1 MTNRRPNGAG
11 TIYPRKDGRYEGAA
25 WVQTLDGG
33 RTRIRV
39 YGRTWEETN
48 KALIKAVAEYQ
59 NGPGAA
65 TDKRSLA
72 AYLEHWITTVAPHR
86 VRPNTL
92 ANYRQAIE
100 QHIIPALGT
109 KKLAKLTAKD
119 IRSWL
124 DCIAGQC
131 RCCTHGIDAKRTPD
145 KQRCCAI
152 GACCKLLPAPRRL
165 QYYHGVLT
173 SVLAH
178 AVREDMIP
186 RNVAKQVQT
195 PSGPPRRYEPFTL
208 AESHAFLKETRRFHN
223 GELYELALRTGMRRG
238 ELLGLRWSD
247 IDFDFDFDNQRLT
260 IRRTLQRI
268 KGQGLVEMPTKT
280 DTSDRRVLLSPPC
293 IKALKDHLRYQQAER
308 DRAADRWKDSGY
320 VFTTSLGTPLDPQHV
335 TANIKTLCQRAGV
348 RAIRFHDLRHTCA
361 TLLIETGVPLITVK
375 ELLGHTN
382 IAITANIYT
391 HTRLP
396 HQADALKQLDTQLDQ
411 PEPKTHRR
419 RTTDATPE
427 SETNDTT
434 DGTEEPPPTST
445 NHIS

>member
-1 MTNRRPNGAG
+1 MTTRRPNGAG

-25 WVQTLDGG
+25 WVQTLDGN

-48 KALIKAVAEYQ
+48 KTLIKAVAEHQ
-59 NGPGAA
+59 NGPGAP

-72 AYLEHWITTVAPHR
+72 TYLEHWITTVAPHR

-100 QHIIPALGT
+100 QHIIPALGN

-119 IRSWL
+119 IRTWL
-124 DCIAGQC
+124 DRIAGQC
-131 RCCTHGIDAKRTPD
+131 RCCTQHIDAKRTPD
-145 KQRCCAI
+145 KQRCCAT
-152 GACCKLLPAPRRL
+152 GDCCKLLPAPRRL

-173 SVLAH
+173 SALAH
-178 AVREDMIP
+178 AVGEDMIP

-195 PSGPPRRYEPFTL
+195 PTGPPRRYEPLTL
-208 AESHAFLKETRRFHN
+208 TEAHAFLKETRRFHN

-247 IDFDFDFDNQRLT
+247 IDFDFDNQRLT

-280 DTSDRRVLLSPPC
+280 DTSDRRIPLSPPC
-293 IKALKDHLRYQQAER
+293 IKILKDHLRYQHAER

-335 TANIKTLCQRAGV
+335 TQNIKTLCQRAGV

-375 ELLGHTN
+375 ELLGHAN

-396 HQADALKQLDTQLDQ
+396 HQADALKQLDDQLDE
-411 PEPKTHRR
+411 PEHKARRR
-419 RTTDATPE
+419 RTADTAPE
-427 SETNDTT
+427 TENGVTT
-434 DGTEEPPPTST
+434 DWTEEPPPIST

>member
-1 MTNRRPNGAG
+1 MSNRRPNGAG

-25 WVQTLDGG
+25 WVKTLDGQS
-33 RTRIRV
+33 TRIRV

-65 TDKRSLA
+65 TDKRSVA

-92 ANYRQAIE
+92 ANYRQTIE

-119 IRSWL
+119 IRTWL
-124 DCIAGQC
+124 DRIAGLC
-131 RCCTHGIDAKRTPD
+131 RCCTRGIDAKRSLD
-145 KQRCCAI
+145 KQRCCAL
-152 GACCKLLPAPRRL
+152 GQCCRLLPAPRRL

-173 SVLAH
+173 SALAH

-208 AESHAFLKETRRFHN
+208 AEAHAFLKETRRFHN
-223 GELYELALRTGMRRG
+223 GELYELALRLGMRRG

-247 IDFDFDFDNQRLT
+247 IDFDNQRLT

-280 DTSDRRVLLSPPC
+280 DTSDRRIPLSPPC
-293 IKALKDHLRYQQAER
+293 IKVLKNHMRYQQAER
-308 DRAADRWKDSGY
+308 DRAGDRWKDSGY
-320 VFTTSLGTPLDPQHV
+320 IFTTSLGTPLDPQHV
-335 TANIKTLCQRAGV
+335 TQNIKTLCDRAGV
-348 RAIRFHDLRHTCA
+348 RQIRFHDLRHTCA

-375 ELLGHTN
+375 ELLGHAN

-396 HQADALKQLDTQLDQ
+396 HQAEALKQLDTQLDEPDRKPRRRRATDIA
-411 PEPKTHRR
+411 PEPQSGAE
-419 RTTDATPE
+419 TTT
-427 SETNDTT
+427 
-434 DGTEEPPPTST
+434 TEEPPPTST

>member
-1 MTNRRPNGAG
+1 MTTRRPNGAG
-11 TIYPRKDGRYEGAA
+11 TIYPRKDSRYEGAA

-39 YGRTWEETN
+39 YGRTWDETN

-72 AYLEHWITTVAPHR
+72 AYLDHWITTVAPHR

-92 ANYRQAIE
+92 ANYRQVVE

-119 IRSWL
+119 IRTWL
-124 DCIAGQC
+124 DRIAGQC
-131 RCCTHGIDAKRTPD
+131 RCCTRGIDAKRTPD
-145 KQRCCAI
+145 KQRCCAT
-152 GACCKLLPAPRRL
+152 GDCCRLLPAPRRL

-173 SVLAH
+173 SALAH

-186 RNVAKQVQT
+186 RNVAKQVQV
-195 PSGPPRRYEPFTL
+195 PSGPPRRYEPLTL
-208 AESHAFLKETRRFHN
+208 TGAHAFLKETRRFHN

-238 ELLGLRWSD
+238 EILGLRWSD
-247 IDFDFDFDNQRLT
+247 IDFDNQRLT

-280 DTSDRRVLLSPPC
+280 DTSDRRIPLSPPC
-293 IKALKDHLRYQQAER
+293 IKVLKDHLRYQQAER
-308 DRAADRWKDSGY
+308 DRAGERWKDSGY
-320 VFTTSLGTPLDPQHV
+320 VFTTSHGTPLDPQHI
-335 TANIKTLCQRAGV
+335 THNIKTLCDRAGV
-348 RAIRFHDLRHTCA
+348 RQIRFHDLRHTCA

-375 ELLGHTN
+375 ELLGHAN
-382 IAITANIYT
+382 IAVTANIYT

-411 PEPKTHRR
+411 PEPKTRKR
-419 RTTDATPE
+419 RTVEHATDAE
-427 SETNDTT
+427 SNTATT
-434 DGTEEPPPTST
+434 GAE
-445 NHIS
+445 

>member
-1 MTNRRPNGAG
+1 MSNRRPNGAG

-25 WVQTLDGG
+25 WVQTLDAG

-48 KALIKAVAEYQ
+48 KALIKAVAEHQ

-124 DCIAGQC
+124 DRIAGQC
-131 RCCTHGIDAKRTPD
+131 RCCTQRIDAKRAPD

-152 GACCKLLPAPRRL
+152 AACCKLLPAPRRL

-173 SVLAH
+173 SALAH

-195 PSGPPRRYEPFTL
+195 PSGPPRRYEQFTL
-208 AESHAFLKETRRFHN
+208 TEAHAFLTETRRFHN

-247 IDFDFDFDNQRLT
+247 IDFDNQRLT

-280 DTSDRRVLLSPPC
+280 DTSDRRIPLSPPC
-293 IKALKDHLRYQQAER
+293 IKVLKDHLHYQQAER

-320 VFTTSLGTPLDPQHV
+320 VFTTSIGTPLDPQHV
-335 TANIKTLCQRAGV
+335 TQNIKTLCRRAGV
-348 RAIRFHDLRHTCA
+348 RPIRFHDLRHTCA

-375 ELLGHTN
+375 ELLGHAN
-382 IAITANIYT
+382 IAVTANIYT

-396 HQADALKQLDTQLDQ
+396 HQADALKQLDSQLAEPQ
-411 PEPKTHRR
+411 PVPRR
-419 RTTDATPE
+419 RRATGPKAD
-427 SETNDTT
+427 SLATR
-434 DGTEEPPPTST
+434 TEEPPPTST
-445 NHIS
+445 DHIS

>member
-1 MTNRRPNGAG
+1 MSTRRPNGAG

-48 KALIKAVAEYQ
+48 KALIKAVAEHQ

-72 AYLEHWITTVAPHR
+72 TYLEHWITTVAPHR

-100 QHIIPALGT
+100 HHIIPALGT

-124 DCIAGQC
+124 DHIAGQC
-131 RCCTHGIDAKRTPD
+131 RCCTRGIDAKRTPD
-145 KQRCCAI
+145 KQRCCAT

-173 SVLAH
+173 SALAH
-178 AVREDMIP
+178 AVREGMIP

-208 AESHAFLKETRRFHN
+208 AEAHAFLKETRRFHN

-247 IDFDFDFDNQRLT
+247 IDFDNQRLA

-280 DTSDRRVLLSPPC
+280 DTSDRRIPLSPPC
-293 IKALKDHLRYQQAER
+293 IKVLKDHMRYQQAER
-308 DRAADRWKDSGY
+308 DRAGERWKDSEY
-320 VFTTSLGTPLDPQHV
+320 VFTTSVGTPLDPQHA
-335 TANIKTLCQRAGV
+335 TQNIKTLCQRAGV

-375 ELLGHTN
+375 ELLGHAN
-382 IAITANIYT
+382 IAVTANIYT
-391 HTRLP
+391 NSQKL
-396 HQADALKQLDTQLDQ
+396 HQTHENMQAAWSRRRESDALLSWG
-411 PEPKTHRR
+411 R
-419 RTTDATPE
+419 AA
-427 SETNDTT
+427 
-434 DGTEEPPPTST
+434 
-445 NHIS
+445 